1 MLPPISSGHPD
12 LPDRQAVETALQSV
26 LDSPDFSG
34 AKRLCALLEYVVR
47 ESLDGRAE
55 LIRGKTIALDVY
67 DRGMDQDDRGLNL
80 VKVDAGR
87 LRRRLANYYENSG
100 ANDLTRIEI
109 PQGGYAPIFINAEQQ
124 NTENRNPAITET
136 QRTNLP
142 LFAFLGVVLL
152 AVAMTYFFVG
162 QDGGQEVTVDTT
174 ERDTAL
180 RQAILAKSPT
190 ALQSLNLST
199 QARSLIFPPL
209 DPKRLQ
215 STLEMFERSIELDE
229 NNFGGHAGAAQ
240 ISAMQ
245 AILSPQGTRRQERIS
260 AAQTY
265 ANNALQLRPED
276 AWTQSALAWVAF
288 AKRNFDEANEI
299 SKRAVAIAPNDYDVL
314 DFDALIALFTGQFER
329 AVESSSPERH
339 KGRTGSRF
347 VYRNIYAVSNFYLDN
362 YDETIDF
369 LEQAAEMGD
378 PVSQLSIIYQAAAH
392 QMAGNENAA
401 ARLVDDFKQSWP
413 DGRPDILLKWV
424 FSDKSYAD
432 QVMEPFKAAGW
443 SSRQTEEEPSE
454 QIR

>member
-1 MLPPISSGHPD
+1 M
-12 LPDRQAVETALQSV
+12 ETALQGV
-26 LDSPDFSG
+26 LNSPEFSG
-34 AKRLCALLEYVVR
+34 AKRLSALLQYVVR
-47 ESLDGRAE
+47 ESLEGRAD
-55 LIRGKTIALDVY
+55 LIRGKTIAQDVY

-87 LRRRLANYYENSG
+87 LRRRLENYYENSG
-100 ANDLTRIEI
+100 ANDSVRIEI
-109 PQGGYAPIFINAEQQ
+109 PQGGYAPIFTNAEQQ
-124 NTENRNPAITET
+124 NTGNHDQASTET
-136 QRTNLP
+136 WRGSLSSSVP
-142 LFAFLGVVLL
+142 LYALLGVVVL
-152 AVAMTYFFVG
+152 AIAVVYFLNSQG
-162 QDGGQEVTVDTT
+162 GGQKEASVDTS
-174 ERDTAL
+174 ERETAL

-215 STLEMFERSIELDE
+215 STLEMFERSIELDK

-245 AILSPQGTRRQERIS
+245 AILSPQGTRRQERIN

-265 ANNALQLRPED
+265 ADNALQLRPED

-288 AKRNFDEANEI
+288 AKRNFDEANEV
-299 SKRAVAIAPNDYDVL
+299 SQRAVAIAPDDYDVL

-339 KGRTGSRF
+339 KDRTGSRF
-347 VYRNIYAVSNFYLDN
+347 VYRNIYAVSNYYLDN

-392 QMAGNENAA
+392 QMAGNESEAEK
-401 ARLVDDFKQSWP
+401 LVEDFKQSWP
-413 DGRPDILLKWV
+413 DGRPDILLMWV

-443 SSRQTEEEPSE
+443 SPKQTEEEPSD